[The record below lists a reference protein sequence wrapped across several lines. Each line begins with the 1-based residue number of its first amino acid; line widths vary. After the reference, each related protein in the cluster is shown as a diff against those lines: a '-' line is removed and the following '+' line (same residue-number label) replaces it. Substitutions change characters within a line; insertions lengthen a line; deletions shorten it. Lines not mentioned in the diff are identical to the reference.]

1 MSTVLCPQCGEE
13 NSDPEGNR
21 SSNAFCLSCDYP
33 LFFARG
39 VVVSGPNDTGF
50 ARERLPGVAGVARR
64 AWTPCPD
71 CGELNPREA
80 TRCLRC
86 GAILTVPEP
95 EPVVAPQENTIIREV
110 LVHGDVRKRW
120 PWFLLGLLA
129 GTVATILAIVIA
141 GGIG

>member
-1 MSTVLCPQCGEE
+1 
-13 NSDPEGNR
+13 
-21 SSNAFCLSCDYP
+21 
-33 LFFARG
+33 
-39 VVVSGPNDTGF
+39 
-50 ARERLPGVAGVARR
+50 
-64 AWTPCPD
+64 
-71 CGELNPREA
+71 
-80 TRCLRC
+80 
-86 GAILTVPEP
+86 LTVPEP